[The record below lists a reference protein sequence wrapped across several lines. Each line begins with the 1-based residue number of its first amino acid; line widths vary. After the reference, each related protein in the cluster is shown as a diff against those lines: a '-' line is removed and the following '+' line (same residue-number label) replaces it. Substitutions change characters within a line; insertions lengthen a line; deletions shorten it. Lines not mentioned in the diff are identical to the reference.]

1 MIISSTPMRI
11 SLFGGSTDHPEFI
24 KRYQKSQI
32 ISFTSN
38 LYTHVCLSKDKYGFN
53 THQKSY
59 LVNYSKREV
68 KQNISKIS
76 NELVSSVFSYYKMPP
91 CSVYLTS
98 DIYSSGNG
106 LASSSAYLLSLIKAC
121 EEFTNGTKS
130 KYEIAKLALQI
141 ERTFNPYCGFQD
153 PFGCIY
159 QGLKSISSKDDN
171 IYKIKN
177 FKNKIFD
184 LYDFFLFPTG
194 FSRNSKKILNELA
207 KSADKLL
214 PLYNLAMEAKSLLIK
229 EDFKDFIKLISQSWF
244 FKKKTSN
251 LIQKNKKI
259 ADIDEYLGSQKNIIA
274 HKLLGAGN
282 GGFFLIV
289 QNKNSKQSKVIIDKS
304 IPLL

>member
-24 KRYQKSQI
+24 KKYQKSQI

-38 LYTHVCLSKDKYGFN
+38 LYTYVFLSEDKYGFN
-53 THQKSY
+53 ANQKSY

-68 KQNISKIS
+68 KKNISKIR
-76 NELVSSVFSYYKMPP
+76 NDLVRSVFNHYKMPP

-98 DIYSSGNG
+98 DIYTFGNG
-106 LASSSAYLLSLIKAC
+106 LASSSSYLLSLIKVC
-121 EEFTNGTKS
+121 EKFTKGTK
-130 KYEIAKLALQI
+130 KKFEIAKLALQI

-153 PFGCIY
+153 PFGCMY

-171 IYKIKN
+171 TYIIKN
-177 FKNKIFD
+177 FKNKIFE

-194 FSRNSKKILNELA
+194 FSRDAKKILNELV
-207 KSADKLL
+207 KSIDKIL
-214 PLYNLAMEAKSLLIK
+214 PIYNIATEAKSLLIK
-229 EDFKDFIKLISQSWF
+229 EDFKNFIKLISESWF

-282 GGFFLIV
+282 GGFFLIIL
-289 QNKNSKQSKVIIDKS
+289 NKNSKKSKVIIDKS